1 MMKKK
6 CLLVKFVKVLL
17 KRVITRVL
25 TVEQSSKRKTKNQHL
40 EVPQEVLED
49 LVHRVHLVA
58 HLGGLNVAHQVALAD
73 LTLPEGQ
80 REVAHLEVQREAA
93 HLEVQRE
100 AAHLVVRIVVL
111 RKAAHLAAHPL
122 VQREAVRQEGRAK
135 VAHLKVPKEVHLADC
150 E

>member
-40 EVPQEVLED
+40 EVLQEVLED

-58 HLGGLNVAHQVALAD
+58 HLGVLNVAHQGALAD
-73 LTLPEGQ
+73 LALPEDQ
-80 REVAHLEVQREAA
+80 REVAHLEVE
-93 HLEVQRE
+93 RE

-111 RKAAHLAAHPL
+111 QKAAHLVA
-122 VQREAVRQEGRAK
+122 QREAVRQEGRAK

>member
-58 HLGGLNVAHQVALAD
+58 
-73 LTLPEGQ
+73 LPEGH

-135 VAHLKVPKEVHLADC
+135 VAHLKVLKEVHLADC